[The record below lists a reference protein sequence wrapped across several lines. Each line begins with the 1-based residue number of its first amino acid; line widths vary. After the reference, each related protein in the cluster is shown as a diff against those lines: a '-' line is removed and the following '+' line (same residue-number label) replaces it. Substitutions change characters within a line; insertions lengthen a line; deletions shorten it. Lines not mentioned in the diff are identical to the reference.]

1 MRPGSTVLRHLACRS
16 NAWSWRSRNTPS
28 TLIAGLT
35 EDRARRSLVTALVLL
50 GLDIGASL
58 TGEGTETLQ
67 ELDALNTL
75 GVEHA
80 QGYALARPTTDRRCG
95 LSGRSESDIRTGRVD
110 LRSPSGL

>member
-1 MRPGSTVLRHLACRS
+1 VRLAVDDTGAGYASLNHVLQVRPDIIKLDR
-16 NAWSWRSRNTPS
+16 

-67 ELDALNTL
+67 QLDALNTL

-80 QGYALARPTTDRRCG
+80 QGYALARPTTDRQMW
-95 LSGRSESDIRTGRVD
+95 LTGRSEI
-110 LRSPSGL
+110 